1 MSFNFILAWMKNYSP
16 TLAKTVNIPSPSISV
31 FSIQWGQYMPIT
43 LRVNSSFQER
53 PPQQNHLLQWVEN
66 RAKRRLA
73 TIWIKTDRL
82 DSAIW
87 FWIDTD
93 LNRHDIA
100 RMRHDNVGVLSW
112 EMQQSGGEILR
123 EYNNERITTQKI
135 DFFPWLQLK
144 NTNLITMGIARKDA
158 WNYNYKG
165 F

>member
-112 EMQQSGGEILR
+112 EMQQSRGEILR

-135 DFFPWLQLK
+135 DFFSMVTIKEYQS
-144 NTNLITMGIARKDA
+144 
-158 WNYNYKG
+158 YNYGDCTKRCLEL
-165 F
+165 